1 MKFHSDNLAVN
12 FSLAFMP
19 ASKVKKC
26 TPTSLKRGKG
36 GGGEGE
42 EGEEGR

>member
-1 MKFHSDNLAVN
+1 
-12 FSLAFMP
+12 MP

-36 GGGEGE
+36 G
-42 EGEEGR
+42 EGRERRRGEK